1 MKAAVVFANPCWLLM
16 EGLTQSSM
24 VLVKVYHTF
33 KSAQDAAYDLKPE
46 HIYYHTSEE
55 GFKNETK

>member
-1 MKAAVVFANPCWLLM
+1 MKAAVVFASPCWLLM

-24 VLVKVYHTF
+24 VLVKVFHEF
-33 KSAQDAAYDLKPE
+33 KAAQNAAYALKPE

-55 GFKNETK
+55 GFKNADD